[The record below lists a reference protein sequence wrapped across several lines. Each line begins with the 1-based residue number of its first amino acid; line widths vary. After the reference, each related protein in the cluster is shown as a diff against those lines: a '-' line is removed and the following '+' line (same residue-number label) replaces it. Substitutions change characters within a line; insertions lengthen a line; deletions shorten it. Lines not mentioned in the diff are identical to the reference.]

1 MAVIPSS
8 MRSTSY
14 FELNLQKRKQ
24 ETFCVIPVGFI
35 YRDDWEESE
44 NVQLILFRHNLLT
57 KFNLRNF
64 YNATVKEKNQMFLL
78 INNRIKRVGTTA
90 GQVYND
96 EEIIEE
102 VIEMKRYLD

>member
-1 MAVIPSS
+1 M
-8 MRSTSY
+8 
-14 FELNLQKRKQ
+14 
-24 ETFCVIPVGFI
+24 GFI

-90 GQVYND
+90 GQRYND

-102 VIEMKRYLD
+102 VIEMKRYLDKYFII